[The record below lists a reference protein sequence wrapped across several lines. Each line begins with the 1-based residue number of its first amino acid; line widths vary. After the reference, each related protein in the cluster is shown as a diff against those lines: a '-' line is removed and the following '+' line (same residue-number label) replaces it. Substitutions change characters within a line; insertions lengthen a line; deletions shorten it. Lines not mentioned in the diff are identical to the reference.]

1 MFHYAFSR
9 KLPVQI
15 IITRGKEL
23 IMSEKKMRAGYG
35 AKLVTQF
42 SPMIES
48 KDFTEFEAFVREVS
62 GTRISLEMH

>member
-1 MFHYAFSR
+1 
-9 KLPVQI
+9 
-15 IITRGKEL
+15 
-23 IMSEKKMRAGYG
+23 MSEKKMRAGYG

-62 GTRISLEMH
+62 GTGISLEMH